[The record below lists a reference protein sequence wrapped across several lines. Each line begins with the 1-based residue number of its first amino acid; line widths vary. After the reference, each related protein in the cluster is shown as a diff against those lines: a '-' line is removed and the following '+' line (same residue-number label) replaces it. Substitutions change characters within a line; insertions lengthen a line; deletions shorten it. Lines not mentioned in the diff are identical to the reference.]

1 MSNGE
6 TKLMLEMLKS
16 SESNYCYL
24 ENSILDLYTFV
35 KKNGFEGFD
44 PYDGLNSQFT
54 SRISKNNKWL
64 KIIIIQFMKSS
75 PINLRDILDIKKGI
89 NLKGVGLFTSAFLK
103 LYGLTNEKKFLN
115 DAQSC
120 LDLLKNSSLKEKYSN
135 YCWVGSYFDLQFP
148 NAISTPE
155 IPSIVCTVA
164 CASAFLEH
172 YEQTG
177 SEESL
182 NIAKSS
188 ADFLINNLYIEDKE
202 KSYFKYNPVYDEN
215 IIVYN
220 ASTLGVKVLSHIYT
234 YIKKKE
240 LLEISKK
247 VMDFILSK
255 QKPTGAWYFSDTNGV
270 ERMQIDFHQGFI
282 LEALYDFIHYTHPDD
297 EKYTDALRKGAEFY
311 RKEQFLPDGRCKW
324 RYPRVWPIDIHN
336 QAQGIITFS
345 KLHAIRADY
354 LPFADTIAKWT
365 IDDMQDDSGYFYY
378 QKWPF
383 MTNKIQ
389 FIRWGQAWMLLALS
403 TLLEASQHEE
413 QQCNPLLNKVRGQ
426 V

>member
-1 MSNGE
+1 MSE
-6 TKLMLEMLKS
+6 ILKS
-16 SESNYCYL
+16 QENQYCYPK
-24 ENSILDLYTFV
+24 NSVLDLYSFV
-35 KKNGFEGFD
+35 MKNGFEGYD
-44 PYDGLNSQFT
+44 PYDGLNSGFT

-64 KIIIIQFMKSS
+64 KIFIIQSMKSS
-75 PINLRDILDIKKGI
+75 PINLRPILDIKKGI
-89 NLKGVGLFTSAFLK
+89 NLKGVGLFTSAFLT
-103 LYGLTNEKKFLN
+103 LYRTTNEKKFLS
-115 DAQSC
+115 DSESC
-120 LDLLKNSSLKEKYSN
+120 LKLLKNSSLKEKYGN

-188 ADFLINNLYIEDKE
+188 VDFLIDNLYVDDKE
-202 KSYFKYNPVYDEN
+202 KSYFKYNPVYDRN

-220 ASTLGVKVLSHIYT
+220 ASTLGAKILSHVYT
-234 YIKKKE
+234 YTKNKE
-240 LLEISKK
+240 LLEISRK

-255 QKPTGAWYFSDTNGV
+255 QKPNGAWYFSETNGV

-282 LEALYDFIHYTHPDD
+282 LESLYDFIQFTHPDD
-297 EKYTDALRKGAEFY
+297 EKYLNALRRGVEFY
-311 RKEQFLPDGRCKW
+311 RNEQFLPDGRCKW

-345 KLHAIRADY
+345 KLRDIRADY
-354 LPFADTIAKWT
+354 LPFANTIAKWT
-365 IDDMQDDSGYFYY
+365 IDEMKDESGYFYY
-378 QKWPF
+378 QKWSF
-383 MTNKIQ
+383 MMNKIQ

-403 TLLEASQHEE
+403 IMLEASQHEDR
-413 QQCNPLLNKVRGQ
+413 QCYPLQNKVIGQ

>member
-1 MSNGE
+1 MSE
-6 TKLMLEMLKS
+6 ILKS
-16 SESNYCYL
+16 QENQYCYPK
-24 ENSILDLYTFV
+24 NSVLDLYNFV
-35 KKNGFEGFD
+35 MKNGFEGYD
-44 PYDGLNSQFT
+44 PYDGLNSGFT

-64 KIIIIQFMKSS
+64 KIFIIQSMKSS
-75 PINLRDILDIKKGI
+75 PINLRPILDIKKGI
-89 NLKGVGLFTSAFLK
+89 NLKGVGLFTSAFLT
-103 LYGLTNEKKFLN
+103 LYRITNEKKFLS
-115 DAQSC
+115 DSESC
-120 LDLLKNSSLKEKYSN
+120 LKLLKNSSLKEKYAN

-188 ADFLINNLYIEDKE
+188 VDFLIDNLYVDDKE
-202 KSYFKYNPVYDEN
+202 KSYFKYNPVYDRN

-220 ASTLGVKVLSHIYT
+220 ASTLGVKILSHVYT
-234 YIKKKE
+234 YTKNKE
-240 LLEISKK
+240 LLEISRK

-255 QKPTGAWYFSDTNGV
+255 QKPNGAWYFSETNGV

-282 LEALYDFIHYTHPDD
+282 LESLYDFIQFTHPDD
-297 EKYTDALRKGAEFY
+297 EKYMAALRRGAEFY
-311 RKEQFLPDGRCKW
+311 RNEQFLPDGRCKW

-345 KLHAIRADY
+345 KLRDIRADY
-354 LPFADTIAKWT
+354 LPFANTIAKWT
-365 IDDMQDDSGYFYY
+365 INEMKDESGYFYY

-383 MTNKIQ
+383 MMNKIQ

-403 TLLEASQHEE
+403 TMLEASQHGD
-413 QQCNPLLNKVRGQ
+413 QQCYPLLNKVRGQ